1 MIECYI
7 NGVDAASTYGLHLD
21 ETALAVLMTPAPNK
35 EDVSNMSRAEH
46 GTRVIKD
53 ASKVFKKERQVI
65 VKINLVAGSKSDF
78 YAKYAKFCDEVLDR
92 GEIDIETIYQPN
104 VVYKCRYKSCEPL
117 TYYNGKLAKFTLS
130 LIEPNPKD
138 RTKTTER

>member
-7 NGVDAASTYGLHLD
+7 NGVSSLTYGLHLD

-35 EDVSNMSRAEH
+35 DDISNTSRAEH

-53 ASKVFKKERQVI
+53 AETVRKDKRSISLKVAVFAQSKAE
-65 VKINLVAGSKSDF
+65 F
-78 YAKYAKFCDEVLDR
+78 YEKYSRFCTDVLDK
-92 GEIDIETIYQPN
+92 GEIDIETIYQPG
-104 VVYKCRYKSCEPL
+104 VIYKCRYKSCEPL
-117 TYYNGKLAKFTLS
+117 TYYNGRLGKFTLS

-138 RTKTTER
+138 RTKTT